1 MQLPAAIANPPE
13 FITQL
18 RDLNI
23 SIDDKIPTVEEVERA
38 LMKLPPRKSSL
49 DVEAEA
55 IQAAW
60 KNEDFKNLLVQYVQQ
75 IWVDEKVPSQW
86 AESRISSLWKY
97 KGSPSDP
104 STYRGIALGPILV
117 KLYMNILLVRMKK
130 FYDGNLLKTQFGFRE
145 GKGCNDGIF
154 VMKSLQ
160 SIAVK
165 HQVELYTCYV
175 DLTAAYDH
183 LNRAALFA
191 SMKAR
196 IDNFDSQGNDNHKA
210 IRIIEKLYAFTTAYI
225 KGDVAEEFFEFLTG
239 VRQGGNESPT
249 CYNFYADY
257 AIRDWRNRCS
267 TAKLPGLQISYQILG
282 SATSR
287 EQREKCKNTGTMDDS
302 EGGFAD
308 DTGTHA

>member
-1 MQLPAAIANPPE
+1 ML
-13 FITQL
+13 T
-18 RDLNI
+18 
-23 SIDDKIPTVEEVERA
+23 
-38 LMKLPPRKSSL
+38 
-49 DVEAEA
+49 
-55 IQAAW
+55 
-60 KNEDFKNLLVQYVQQ
+60 
-75 IWVDEKVPSQW
+75 
-86 AESRISSLWKY
+86 
-97 KGSPSDP
+97 GDP

-117 KLYMNILLVRMKK
+117 KLYMNVLMVRMKK

-154 VMKSLQ
+154 VIKSLQ

-165 HQVELYTCYV
+165 HQIELYTCYV

-196 IDNFDSQGNDNHKA
+196 IDNYDNQGNDNHKA

-257 AIRDWRNRCS
+257 AIRDWRDRKATWVKNS
-267 TAKLPGLQISYQILG
+267 ISYPGLGNIKRTERKMQVKRHDGRL
-282 SATSR
+282 R
-287 EQREKCKNTGTMDDS
+287 RRVCR
-302 EGGFAD
+302 
-308 DTGTHA
+308 